1 MQTAINCDAF
11 WLQSF
16 GSRNSSL
23 ANKKNYVTVPFLL
36 CFTSYLRAISKYKVP
51 GAYIRRGDYTEGF
64 FALRVLGGGGAYLW
78 RGLFSEFYGTASQS
92 RKILQTFIRG
102 AHKLS
107 PHHASVC
114 KFSQLCMA
122 ISSLA

>member
-1 MQTAINCDAF
+1 M
-11 WLQSF
+11 
-16 GSRNSSL
+16 
-23 ANKKNYVTVPFLL
+23 
-36 CFTSYLRAISKYKVP
+36 SKYKVP

-64 FALRVLGGGGAYLW
+64 FCVTSLGGGGLSLEGFIFGILRYSISKSQNFTDVYKGGGGG
-78 RGLFSEFYGTASQS
+78 RG
-92 RKILQTFIRG
+92 
-102 AHKLS
+102 HKLS

>member
-64 FALRVLGGGGAYLW
+64 FALRVLGGGGLSLEGFIFGILRY
-78 RGLFSEFYGTASQS
+78 SISKSQNFTDVY
-92 RKILQTFIRG
+92 KGGAQTF
-102 AHKLS
+102 S
-107 PHHASVC
+107 PPC
-114 KFSQLCMA
+114 KRL
-122 ISSLA
+122 